1 MDVSIEAI
9 PIASVVGVSAT
20 VDGSYI
26 LVSFGADN
34 EQELVLAL
42 PYDVGFGLL
51 RASSVALGEALRRK
65 VDDPASVLVTPLD
78 RWEFQSLKDEKV
90 LLSLRQPG
98 GLATHHILPR
108 SEASHMRDVL
118 SAMLRNEPARDLNNP
133 IN

>member
-1 MDVSIEAI
+1 MDVSIDAV

-20 VDGSYI
+20 LDGSYI
-26 LVSFGADN
+26 LVRFGADN
-34 EQELVLAL
+34 DQELVLAL

-65 VDDPASVLVTPLD
+65 VDDPASVLVTPLEW
-78 RWEFQSLKDEKV
+78 WEFQPLKDEKV

>member
-9 PIASVVGVSAT
+9 PIANVLGISTT

-26 LVSFGADN
+26 LVRFGADN
-34 EQELVLAL
+34 DQELVLAL
-42 PYDVGFGLL
+42 PYNVGFDLL
-51 RASSVALGEALRRK
+51 RASSIALGEALRRK
-65 VDDPASVLVTPLD
+65 VDDPASVLVTPLEW
-78 RWEFQSLKDEKV
+78 WEFQSLKDEKV

-108 SEASHMRDVL
+108 SEVSHMRDVL
-118 SAMLRNEPARDLNNP
+118 GAVLQDGRKRDLSNP

>member
-9 PIASVVGVSAT
+9 PIANVLGVSTT

-26 LVSFGADN
+26 LVRFGADN
-34 EQELVLAL
+34 HQELVLAL

-65 VDDPASVLVTPLD
+65 VDDPTSVLVTPLEW
-78 RWEFQSLKDEKV
+78 WEFQSLKDEKV

-108 SEASHMRDVL
+108 SEASHMRNVL
-118 SAMLRNEPARDLNNP
+118 SAVLQDGRKQDLSNP
-133 IN
+133 MN

>member
-1 MDVSIEAI
+1 MDVSIDAI
-9 PIASVVGVSAT
+9 PIANVLGVSTT

-26 LVSFGADN
+26 LVRFGADN
-34 EQELVLAL
+34 DQELVLAL
-42 PYDVGFGLL
+42 PYDVGVGLL

-65 VDDPASVLVTPLD
+65 VDDPASVLVTPLEW
-78 RWEFQSLKDEKV
+78 WEFQSLKDEKV

-118 SAMLRNEPARDLNNP
+118 SAVLQDGRKRDLSNP

>member
-9 PIASVVGVSAT
+9 PIASVVNVSAT
-20 VDGSYI
+20 VDGSHI
-26 LVSFGADN
+26 LVSFGAN
-34 EQELVLAL
+34 NNQELVLAL

-51 RASSVALGEALRRK
+51 RASSLALGEALQKK
-65 VDDPASVLVTPLD
+65 VDDPASVLVTPLEW
-78 RWEFQSLKDEKV
+78 WEFQSLKNEKV

-98 GLATHHILPR
+98 GLTTHHILPR

-118 SAMLRNEPARDLNNP
+118 SAVLQDGHEQDLSDP

>member
-9 PIASVVGVSAT
+9 PITNVLGVSTT

-26 LVSFGADN
+26 LVRFGADN
-34 EQELVLAL
+34 DEELVLAL
-42 PYDVGFGLL
+42 PYDVGLGFL

-65 VDDPASVLVTPLD
+65 VDDPASVLVTPLEW
-78 RWEFQSLKDEKV
+78 WEFQPLKDEKV
-90 LLSLRQPG
+90 LLSLRQLG

-118 SAMLRNEPARDLNNP
+118 MIFTERV
-133 IN
+133 

>member
-26 LVSFGADN
+26 VVSFGADN
-34 EQELVLAL
+34 DQELVLAL

-65 VDDPASVLVTPLD
+65 ADDPTSVLVTPLD
-78 RWEFQSLKDEKV
+78 WWEFHSLKDEKV

-118 SAMLRNEPARDLNNP
+118 SAVLQDGRKQDLSNP

>member
-1 MDVSIEAI
+1 MDVSIDAI
-9 PIASVVGVSAT
+9 PIASVVGVST
-20 VDGSYI
+20 TMDGSYI
-26 LVSFGADN
+26 LVRFGADKD
-34 EQELVLAL
+34 QELVLAL

-65 VDDPASVLVTPLD
+65 VDDPASVLVTPLEW
-78 RWEFQSLKDEKV
+78 WEFQPLKEEKV

-108 SEASHMRDVL
+108 SEVFHMRDVL
-118 SAMLRNEPARDLNNP
+118 SSILQDEPKQDLSNP

>member
-34 EQELVLAL
+34 DQELVLAL

-78 RWEFQSLKDEKV
+78 WWEFQSLKDEKV

-118 SAMLRNEPARDLNNP
+118 SAVLQDGRKQDLSNP

>member
-9 PIASVVGVSAT
+9 PIANVLGVSTT

-26 LVSFGADN
+26 LVRFGADN
-34 EQELVLAL
+34 DQELVLAL

-51 RASSVALGEALRRK
+51 RASSIALGEALRRK
-65 VDDPASVLVTPLD
+65 VGDPASVLVTPLEW
-78 RWEFQSLKDEKV
+78 WEFQPLKDEKI

-98 GLATHHILPR
+98 GLAAHHILSK

-118 SAMLRNEPARDLNNP
+118 SAVLQDGRKQDLSNP